1 MTDVLHENE
10 RSRPG
15 ATPRPTGPAFARYA
29 LAGAIGTAF
38 HFAILAALVQ
48 LANVNAIAASTAG
61 AIAGALVNY
70 ALNYRF
76 TFGSRRMHRVA
87 LPRFV
92 TVALAGL
99 ALNAAVLALALYFGV
114 HYLVGQAAATG
125 AVLATGYL
133 ANRAWT
139 F

>member
-1 MTDVLHENE
+1 V
-10 RSRPG
+10 RSRPD
-15 ATPRPTGPAFARYA
+15 ANPRTPAPAFARYT
-29 LAGAIGTAF
+29 LAGTIGTAF

-48 LANVNAIAASTAG
+48 LASVNAVAASTAG

-70 ALNYRF
+70 ALNYWF

-99 ALNAAVLALALYFGV
+99 ALNAAVLALALHFGV
-114 HYLVGQAAATG
+114 HYLVGQAAASG